1 MQEEEMRMEGRS
13 DRAGPGGAG
22 SPPVREW
29 SVSVVI
35 PSYNIRDY
43 IGRTLRSVLDQTV
56 RPLEILVV
64 DDGSTDG
71 TGDVAG
77 GYPAPVRV
85 IRQTN
90 AGPSGARNT
99 GILAA
104 RGEFVALLD
113 GDDEWRPRH
122 LENAMRV
129 FGTCPHLQW
138 HSCGYK
144 RRTERRTIYTRVIP
158 REYLG
163 GKPFVEDFFPPQ
175 ARWTF
180 CCSDTVV
187 ARRGLFDEVG
197 LFDTAIPFA
206 EDMDL
211 WFRIALRHPN
221 VGYCPEVT
229 AVWWAREGSLSA
241 MNPKTPHVLLDLA
254 ERYAEL
260 AGRLG
265 PGALARCRPLVA
277 KWLATAVKVACK
289 NGEHDVLRTIAN
301 DYGQWV
307 SPELRWFC
315 RLFPKPLLRSVAS
328 AKKRLKALRLR
339 M

>member
-1 MQEEEMRMEGRS
+1 M
-13 DRAGPGGAG
+13 
-22 SPPVREW
+22 
-29 SVSVVI
+29 
-35 PSYNIRDY
+35 
-43 IGRTLRSVLDQTV
+43 
-56 RPLEILVV
+56 
-64 DDGSTDG
+64 
-71 TGDVAG
+71 
-77 GYPAPVRV
+77 
-85 IRQTN
+85 
-90 AGPSGARNT
+90 
-99 GILAA
+99 
-104 RGEFVALLD
+104 
-113 GDDEWRPRH
+113 
-122 LENAMRV
+122 
-129 FGTCPHLQW
+129 
-138 HSCGYK
+138 
-144 RRTERRTIYTRVIP
+144 
-158 REYLG
+158 
-163 GKPFVEDFFPPQ
+163 EDFFPPQ

-241 MNPKTPHVLLDLA
+241 MNPKTPHVLLHFA